1 MQTHRVRFGLVA
13 LEDLNDSYLW
23 GVEHWGGDE
32 ADKWFAAIQ
41 AHVESK
47 LSEMPYAFPVAKES
61 DAFGDEVR
69 QILFG
74 RYRLLYTIIF
84 DEVRIL
90 RVRGPYHESRDKW

>member
-1 MQTHRVRFGLVA
+1 MKTYRVRLGLVA
-13 LEDLNDSYLW
+13 LEDLNGSYLW
-23 GVEHWGGDE
+23 GVENWGFDE

-61 DAFGDEVR
+61 DAFDDEVR

-74 RYRLLYTIIF
+74 RYRILYTIAF

-90 RVRGPYHESRDKW
+90 RVRGPYHKSMDK

>member
-1 MQTHRVRFGLVA
+1 MKTHRVRFGRVA
-13 LEDLNDSYLW
+13 LEDLNSSYAW
-23 GVEHWGGDE
+23 GVENWGLDE

-41 AHVESK
+41 EHVESK

-61 DAFGDEVR
+61 NAFDYEVR

-74 RYRLLYTIIF
+74 RYRLLYTITS

-90 RVRGPYHESRDKW
+90 RVRGPYSRKS